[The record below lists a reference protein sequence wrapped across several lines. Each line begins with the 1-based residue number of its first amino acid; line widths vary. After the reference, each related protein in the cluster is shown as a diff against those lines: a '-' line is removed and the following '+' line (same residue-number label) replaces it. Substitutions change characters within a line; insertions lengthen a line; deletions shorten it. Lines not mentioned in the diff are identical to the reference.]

1 MYLKLSLYRIQN
13 VSKNVF
19 KGSVAVRRMHEDLMK
34 DLKALID
41 KNPSAIDFFRA
52 MLFKREFH
60 MILIYRLS
68 HLLFKWKLPL
78 VSSLIQRLNIIF
90 FSIEISYKIHIAGG
104 FRINHGIGTVIG
116 DAEIGN
122 DVIIFQNVTIGAN
135 YPELTKSKKIK
146 GYPIIEQKVVIFSG
160 AKIIGPITIG
170 ANSIIGAN
178 AVVTSNILPNSIVS
192 GPQSV
197 VIGLRSH

>member
-1 MYLKLSLYRIQN
+1 
-13 VSKNVF
+13 
-19 KGSVAVRRMHEDLMK
+19 VRCMKEDLSK

-41 KNPSAIDFFRA
+41 RDPTLIDFLRA
-52 MLFKREFH
+52 MIFKREFH

-68 HLLFKWKLPL
+68 HLIFKWKLPL

-90 FSIEISYKIHIAGG
+90 FGIEISYKIHIAGG

-116 DAEIGN
+116 DAKIDK

-135 YPELTKSKKIK
+135 YPELTRSMKIK
-146 GYPIIEQKVVIFSG
+146 GYPVIEQNVIIFPG

-170 ANSIIGAN
+170 SNSIIGAN
-178 AVVTSNILPNSIVS
+178 AVVTSNVLPNSIVS

-197 VIGLRSH
+197 VIGIRSH

>member
-1 MYLKLSLYRIQN
+1 MY
-13 VSKNVF
+13 
-19 KGSVAVRRMHEDLMK
+19 EDLWK

-41 KNPSAIDFFRA
+41 RDPSTLDFFRA

-68 HLLFKWKLPL
+68 HLFFNWKLPL
-78 VSSLIQRLNIIF
+78 VPTLIQRMNIIF
-90 FSIEISYKIHIAGG
+90 FGIEISYKIHIAGG
-104 FRINHGIGTVIG
+104 FRINHGLGTVIG
-116 DAEIGN
+116 DATIAR

-135 YPELTKSKKIK
+135 YPELTESKKIK
-146 GYPIIEQKVVIFSG
+146 GYPIIEQKVIIFPG

-170 ANSIIGAN
+170 SNSVIGAN

-192 GPQSV
+192 GPRSV